1 MKTINIIAQVLLIIG
16 GINWGL
22 VGLFDWN
29 LVSALFGVDTWFS
42 NFIYILVG
50 VAALWGI
57 YMLAPLAKGTEVR
70 HPVTRTTTTTT
81 PHR

>member
-1 MKTINIIAQVLLIIG
+1 MKTLNIIAMILMIVG

-29 LVSALFGVDTWFS
+29 LVAAIFGADTWFT
-42 NFIYILVG
+42 NLIYIIVG

-57 YMLAPLAKGTEVR
+57 YMLAPLARGTERVEAGT
-70 HPVTRTTTTTT
+70 TR
-81 PHR
+81 